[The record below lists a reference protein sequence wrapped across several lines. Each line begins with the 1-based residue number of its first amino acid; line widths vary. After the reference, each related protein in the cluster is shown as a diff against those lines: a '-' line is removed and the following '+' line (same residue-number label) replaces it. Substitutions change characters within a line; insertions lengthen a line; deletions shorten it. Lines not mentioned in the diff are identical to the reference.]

1 MFNLNRSQNEI
12 NRHEQERKIEGGGVI
27 ENVLS
32 FKDTRGKSSHYALCT
47 CAKNYKTII
56 IAKHVYDI
64 ETIMKEEL
72 IALCSW

>member
-1 MFNLNRSQNEI
+1 M
-12 NRHEQERKIEGGGVI
+12 I

-47 CAKNYKTII
+47 CAKNYKMII

-64 ETIMKEEL
+64 ETIMKEKL